1 MVVYVAGCYAVL
13 AVEELLAAL
22 GRPVQESLLPFG
34 GQKEAG
40 DSPDRLPP
48 TEKPP

>member
-1 MVVYVAGCYAVL
+1 MVYVAGCYAVL

-34 GQKEAG
+34 GRATAADAQNE
-40 DSPDRLPP
+40 PP
-48 TEKPP
+48 TTEKPP

>member
-1 MVVYVAGCYAVL
+1 MGGCYAVL

-34 GQKEAG
+34 GR
-40 DSPDRLPP
+40 DSTQSSEIPP
-48 TEKPP
+48 